1 MLNQGNIC
9 RLVSLLMVTTLCLL
23 LPTSCSEPA
32 GTVDDNGSLQTVSEQ
47 MVSVVGTYVD
57 SKQTGETQDYPDDD
71 YRRLP
76 SPNRTPGVATYLY
89 DYWEYEIQD
98 GSVRLIICWGQSET
112 EITIPEEIN
121 GRPVTTIGVS
131 SFYYNRKLESIH
143 IPLSVTCIEN
153 HAFYKCY
160 SLKEITIPASI
171 SFIGETAFF
180 RTISLTAIWVDPE
193 NQFYSDFDGVL
204 YNKNQTE
211 LLIYPEAKDSETY
224 ALPDTVERV
233 GRLVFG
239 YANRSLIEVIIPNSV
254 IAIEENPF
262 YRCDSLQAIRVGPDN
277 TVYSDLDWI
286 LFSKDQTEILAFP
299 VASDMVYYT
308 VPDTVSTIGM
318 YAFGW
323 PSSGIKELKSY
334 PMLSIS
340 LNTVLY
346 AIQPH

>member
-1 MLNQGNIC
+1 
-9 RLVSLLMVTTLCLL
+9 
-23 LPTSCSEPA
+23 
-32 GTVDDNGSLQTVSEQ
+32 
-47 MVSVVGTYVD
+47 MVSVVDTYIE
-57 SKQTGETQDYPDDD
+57 SKLSSETQEYPEDD

-89 DYWEYEIQD
+89 GYWEYEIHD

-160 SLKEITIPASI
+160 SLKEITIPASV

-180 RTISLTAIWVDPE
+180 RTISLTAIRVDPD
-193 NQFYSDFDGVL
+193 NQFYSDIDGVL
-204 YNKNQTE
+204 YNKDQTE
-211 LLIYPEAKDSETY
+211 LLIYPEAKASETY
-224 ALPDTVERV
+224 TLPDTVEHV

-254 IAIEENPF
+254 KAIEENPF
-262 YRCDSLQAIRVGPDN
+262 YRCDSLRAIQVDPGN
-277 TVYSDLDWI
+277 TVYSDLDGV
-286 LFSKDQTEILAFP
+286 LFSKDQTELLAFS
-299 VASDMVYYT
+299 VASDMAYYT
-308 VPDTVSTIGM
+308 VPATVRAIGM

-323 PSSGIKELKSY
+323 PSSGIKELTI
-334 PMLSIS
+334 LSNVVDFPEYSPIC
-340 LNTVLY
+340 NTTALIVEPGSIAEQY
-346 AIQPH
+346 AIEHNIKYRLTQ